1 MANIS
6 RARLLRLAA
15 IQGGVTVEEPVGY
28 SWYHALQ
35 TRVEKRFSHGYTV
48 QLSYTWSKAV
58 QATEFPNA
66 TDARPYE
73 SIADLDRTHHLVI
86 TGIWDLPFGRGRRIG
101 NSMPRPVD
109 FLLGGWQLNAVVQR
123 QSGLPLGFG
132 DVWTLF
138 TGNPNDLVLPKN
150 QRSPDH

>member
-1 MANIS
+1 MRGRTNPS
-6 RARLLRLAA
+6 RTSTGR
-15 IQGGVTVEEPVGY
+15 T
-28 SWYHALQ
+28 
-35 TRVEKRFSHGYTV
+35 
-48 QLSYTWSKAV
+48 TWS
-58 QATEFPNA
+58 
-66 TDARPYE
+66 
-73 SIADLDRTHHLVI
+73 S
-86 TGIWDLPFGRGRRIG
+86 GIWDLSFGRGKRLG
-101 NSMPRPVD
+101 NTMPRAAD